1 MNENMFADQLEET
14 SSLSISRSLQTIIYG
29 GLCVGTLDGLAAV
42 INAATKG
49 VSPDRVFHYI
59 ASGLI
64 GQDASYDG
72 GAATIVLGILMHFA
86 IAFTV
91 VAVFFL
97 LSRNFPL
104 LLRRVVVSGMLYG
117 IAVYFAMAYLIVPL
131 SAVPK
136 LAFSISGM
144 LTSIVIHMFC
154 VGLPAAFV
162 VASMSRKEIEKPVQL
177 NASASEQ

>member
-1 MNENMFADQLEET
+1 MNENLLTDHIEEVR
-14 SSLSISRSLQTIIYG
+14 SPSVVRSLQTIVYG
-29 GLCVGTLDGLAAV
+29 GLCVGTLDGLAAI
-42 INAATKG
+42 INAGLKG

-64 GQDASYDG
+64 GTDASYSG
-72 GAATIVLGILMHFA
+72 GAATVILGILLHFSV
-86 IAFTV
+86 AFGA

-97 LSRNFPL
+97 LSRSFPV
-104 LLRRVVVSGMLYG
+104 LLRRAVISGMLYG

-144 LTSIVIHMFC
+144 MTSIVIHMFC
-154 VGLPAAFV
+154 VGLPAALV
-162 VASMSRKEIEKPVQL
+162 VRQRSMSRK
-177 NASASEQ
+177 

>member
-1 MNENMFADQLEET
+1 M
-14 SSLSISRSLQTIIYG
+14 SVPRSLQTIVYG
-29 GLCVGTLDGLAAV
+29 GLCVGTLDGLAAT

-64 GQDASYDG
+64 GRGASYDG

-86 IAFTV
+86 IAFSV
-91 VAVFFL
+91 VAIFVL
-97 LSRNFPL
+97 LSRSFPA
-104 LLRRVVVSGMLYG
+104 LLRRAVIAGMAYG

-136 LAFSISGM
+136 IPFSFSGM
-144 LTSIVIHMFC
+144 ITSIVIHMFC
-154 VGLPAAFV
+154 VGLPTALIV
-162 VASMSRKEIEKPVQL
+162 RSMSRK
-177 NASASEQ
+177 